1 VVSVG
6 NEGYVAAPAAIAA
19 AGTAPGHKL
28 LTPEGEAAI
37 ASVAS
42 LYGNDDF
49 VDKHR
54 NSQKKEGQ
62 KIKRRDIPGKE
73 NSAAKRK
80 EKGPALES
88 QPILKPDKRP

>member
-37 ASVAS
+37 APVAS

-54 NSQKKEGQ
+54 NSRKKEARKSKCGTFQGRKTAQRRERKKGQ
-62 KIKRRDIPGKE
+62 
-73 NSAAKRK
+73 
-80 EKGPALES
+80 L
-88 QPILKPDKRP
+88 